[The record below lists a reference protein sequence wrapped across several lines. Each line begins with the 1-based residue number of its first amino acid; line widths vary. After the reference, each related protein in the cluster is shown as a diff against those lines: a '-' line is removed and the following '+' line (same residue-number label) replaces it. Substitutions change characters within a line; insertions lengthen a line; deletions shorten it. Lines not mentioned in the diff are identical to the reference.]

1 MSLCVSVPKPFA
13 SVYSRTVKPLTTFS
27 AARSQKMKFNI
38 EKQKLVEK
46 YKRQRTLR
54 KTAIDTEF
62 WVYPYEYY
70 KELVDLVIK
79 HRNW

>member
-1 MSLCVSVPKPFA
+1 MN
-13 SVYSRTVKPLTTFS
+13 
-27 AARSQKMKFNI
+27 FNI

-46 YKRQRTLR
+46 YKHQRTLR
-54 KTAIDTEF
+54 KTSIGTEF

-79 HRNW
+79 HRN